1 MGALGR
7 YSNWITW
14 STSDLPRS
22 RVLSALGIPPEMET
36 VVKDEVL
43 RQALSKVT
51 KVLVDPRLRPDQ
63 SDRLRKAKRELEKSM
78 QSGRVDERRLFRAV
92 EIVAT
97 ILLEIVKDEAVA
109 R

>member
-1 MGALGR
+1 M
-7 YSNWITW
+7 
-14 STSDLPRS
+14 
-22 RVLSALGIPPEMET
+22 
-36 VVKDEVL
+36 KDEVL

-63 SDRLRKAKRELEKSM
+63 SDRLRKAKRELERSL
-78 QSGRVDERRLFRAV
+78 QSGKVDERRLYRAV

-97 ILLEIVKDEAVA
+97 VLLEVVKDEAAA